1 MKKRLKYLL
10 SVLLICAAVCLCL
23 TSCAASSK
31 GNESVGNAAPAPEM
45 SEKPLENGSGMADS
59 LPLTEMPADAE
70 RKIIKTYEL
79 TSETKDFDAAIAAL
93 NDLVASHGGYVQ
105 SASVSNQSLRH
116 PTSGYTRYASYV
128 LRIPADEVEAFVGS
142 VGTHLHL
149 TRNNSYAED
158 ISETYYS
165 IEARLE
171 ELTVE
176 RDSLLDILAAPET
189 EKDYDLWLTVSQR
202 LSEVKQQIAVYQGQI
217 NRYDS
222 QVAYSLVDLAINEV
236 INYSAVNSGT
246 SFWSRLGTAFAD
258 GWNGFVEGLQGFVLW
273 FAESLPALVL
283 LGAIVAGAV
292 ILIVKVRRR
301 KKAKSRE
308 KQDETEKE

>member
-1 MKKRLKYLL
+1 MKKKLRLWLPI
-10 SVLLICAAVCLCL
+10 LLICISTCFCLA
-23 TSCAASSK
+23 SCSAASK
-31 GNESVGNAAPAPEM
+31 GTDSVGNAAPEK

-59 LPLTEMPADAE
+59 LPLTEMPTDAE

-79 TSETKDFDAAIAAL
+79 TSETKDFDAAIASL
-93 NDLVASHGGYVQ
+93 NDLVAAHGGYVQ
-105 SASVSNQSLRH
+105 SASVSDQSLRH
-116 PTSGYTRYASYV
+116 ASAEYTRYASFV

-142 VGTHLHL
+142 VGSHLHL

-222 QVAYSLVDLAINEV
+222 QVAYSTVDLAINEV
-236 INYSAVNSGT
+236 VNYSAVHSGT

-273 FAESLPALVL
+273 FAESLPTLIL

-292 ILIVKVRRR
+292 ILTVKLRRR
-301 KKAKSRE
+301 KKAKTRE
-308 KQDETEKE
+308 KQNETE